1 MAIPR
6 FHLNIRSYVIKAIT
20 GVALCQLSGIDITG
34 INSSGVDSSRA
45 DSSGIDN
52 M

>member
-20 GVALCQLSGIDITG
+20 GVALCQLSEVDIAGIDG
-34 INSSGVDSSRA
+34 SRA
-45 DSSGIDN
+45 DSSGVDI